1 MNEVILPHTKWGRAG
16 AAKGETTYDYEQIHS
31 FNFSWGL
38 VLLLWIVIPA
48 AIVWKVAEFN
58 SYPLDGSVQQMAIT
72 VGLWF
77 ATALVTLFPIMGIC
91 LTMHSR
97 MCVQSHALDQSLL
110 IFNDADF
117 EATWKG
123 QHIPIDDLYHAF
135 FLEKVSFKGDLLE
148 ALYTRHNYAKFILTM
163 DHVKFFLLSFIPEL
177 LNHSKV
183 QDFTQ
188 VTDHYDRGNDFY
200 AAFLGEAMVYTSGKF
215 RTPED
220 SLMTAQ
226 YNKLDDVFGKIN
238 LKKGDHLLDIGC
250 GWGTLS
256 RYAGSKGVDAT
267 GVTLAKE
274 QTEFA
279 NGRIKEDGVEKNAR
293 ILCMDYRDIPE
304 ATNNKKYD
312 KITCLEMAEHVGV
325 KLFQSFLL
333 QVKDMLKDDGV
344 FYLQIAGLRRA
355 WQYED
360 LLWGLFMARYVFPGA
375 DASMP
380 IGWVINQ
387 CEQAGFEVRLM
398 ETIGVHYSATIK
410 RWYDNWLS
418 NKEHIINEYGTN
430 YYRRWEWFL
439 AWSTIIP
446 EQGSASCYQIVLT
459 KNTSAF
465 DRKNFYLE
473 TYGK

>member
-16 AAKGETTYDYEQIHS
+16 AARGHTTYAREVLHS

-38 VLLLWIVIPA
+38 VAVLWIVIPA

-58 SYPLDGSVQQMAIT
+58 HYPLDGSAQQIAIT
-72 VGLWF
+72 IGLWF
-77 ATALVTLFPIMGIC
+77 ATGLVTLLPIMGIC
-91 LTMHSR
+91 LMIHSLIN
-97 MCVQSHALDQSLL
+97 VQKHALDQSLL
-110 IFNDADF
+110 IFNDPDF
-117 EATWKG
+117 EASWKG
-123 QHIPIDDLYHAF
+123 RHIPVDELYHAF

-148 ALYTRHNYAKFILTM
+148 ALYTRHNYAKFIITL
-163 DHVKFFLLSFIPEL
+163 DHFKFFLLSFIPEL

-220 SLMTAQ
+220 SLLTAQ

-238 LKKGDHLLDIGC
+238 LKKGDQLLDIGC
-250 GWGTLS
+250 GWGTLA
-256 RYAGSKGVDAT
+256 RYAATKGADAT

-279 NGRIKEDGVEKNAR
+279 MGKIREDGNSDKAR
-293 ILCMDYRDIPE
+293 ILCMDYRDIPG
-304 ATNNKKYD
+304 ASGNKKFD

-344 FYLQIAGLRRA
+344 FYLQIAGLRAA

-380 IGWVINQ
+380 LGWVINQ
-387 CEQAGFEVRLM
+387 CEQAGFEVRLV

-410 RWYDNWLS
+410 RWYDNWVS
-418 NKEHIINEYGTN
+418 NKDHIVKEYGTN